1 MKKLIFLKIQNTS
14 PFWRFVTLGLKK
26 CEMQKNKVEI
36 LIRIQN
42 LKNSKKCDSG
52 FGTETLTG

>member
-1 MKKLIFLKIQNTS
+1 MKKLIFLKIQNTL

-26 CEMQKNKVEI
+26 CEMRKNKVKI

-52 FGTETLTG
+52 FGTET